1 MGLSIQSRKWIKS
14 EKKNVWGTDN
24 LCDDLNNQGACRTG
38 VRGSDSKPGIKNL
51 QRMEI
56 NKNNKLSEWYSLKQ

>member
-1 MGLSIQSRKWIKS
+1 MDKIR
-14 EKKNVWGTDN
+14 EKNVWGTDN